1 MLEVLVLAACLETS
15 EGCSK
20 LSDHYFKYKGYDQI
34 YDAFTKKYRR
44 ELEFASPGIFMANVA
59 TQKSLKFKYRPFTF
73 EVKQN
78 EFKTVFTY
86 DW

>member
-44 ELEFASPGIFMANVA
+44 ELEFVSPGIFMANVA
-59 TQKSLKFKYRPFTF
+59 TSGMIKVKYRPFVF

-78 EFKTVFTY
+78 EFKTTFTY
-86 DW
+86 DF